1 MNKKDTKGHKH
12 GVIIRPQK
20 RLWWMQTHAFVP
32 FAEQLDDTNFKIYFS
47 GRDNRNRSHVGY
59 AIVDMDDAGK
69 VLEYSS
75 EPVLTV
81 GELGC
86 FDDSGVTPSWVVNEG
101 GRKLLYFIG
110 WNKRSTVRMGLI
122 TGLAESFDN
131 GKTFQRVSRA
141 PILERTDLEPY
152 NIMTGPSVIV
162 ENGNWKMWYVSCVGW
177 VNEDL
182 PMYNIKYASSDNG
195 VEWRRDGTVALNFN
209 NYDEHSLARP
219 SVLIEDGVYKMW
231 YSYKGSDYR
240 VGYAESKDG
249 LSWRRLDERS
259 GIDVTPGEIDSQMIG
274 ITHVF
279 HHRNRKFM
287 VYNGNNYGTDGV
299 LLAEFVER

>member
-1 MNKKDTKGHKH
+1 MNKKDTKWHKH

-195 VEWRRDGTVALNFN
+195 VEWRRDGTVALDFN

>member
-1 MNKKDTKGHKH
+1 M
-12 GVIIRPQK
+12 
-20 RLWWMQTHAFVP
+20 
-32 FAEQLDDTNFKIYFS
+32 
-47 GRDNRNRSHVGY
+47 
-59 AIVDMDDAGK
+59 K
-69 VLEYSS
+69 V
-75 EPVLTV
+75 
-81 GELGC
+81 
-86 FDDSGVTPSWVVNEG
+86 

-195 VEWRRDGTVALNFN
+195 VEWRRDGTVALDFN